1 MILGFAMKREVE
13 VAIVGRIRYIVAKTF
28 EVFM

>member
-1 MILGFAMKREVE
+1 MMLGFAMKREVE
-13 VAIVGRIRYIVAKTF
+13 VAIVGKIRFIVAKTL